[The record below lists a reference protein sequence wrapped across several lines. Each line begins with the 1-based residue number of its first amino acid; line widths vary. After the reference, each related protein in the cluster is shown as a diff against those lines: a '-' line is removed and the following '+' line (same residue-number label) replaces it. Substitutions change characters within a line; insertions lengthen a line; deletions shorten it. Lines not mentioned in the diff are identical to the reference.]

1 MIILQI
7 SVLLVAITFMF
18 VNMVSVYVNVKML
31 KKIEPFVDKSMKAFD
46 KMVDDVIEDL
56 DN

>member
-7 SVLLVAITFMF
+7 SVLLIAITFMV
-18 VNMVSVYVNVKML
+18 VNMVSVYVNMKML